1 MFISMPTF
9 REISRMF
16 EFECK
21 AEECRFEYE
30 YTWILSDLQCD
41 EIVFEKL
48 FNKIKSIIKEYKE
61 NTETFDSFNQFVNDI
76 SELLYLDNPFLE
88 FLYNRI
94 YISILLACIVV
105 LDIRDYLLNSPT
117 KE

>member
-1 MFISMPTF
+1 MLIFLPTF
-9 REISRMF
+9 KEISRMF
-16 EFECK
+16 KFECK
-21 AEECRFEYE
+21 AEECRFAYE

-41 EIVFEKL
+41 GIVFEKL

-61 NTETFDSFNQFVNDI
+61 NTGAFDSFNQFVNDI

-94 YISILLACIVV
+94 YISLLLACIVV
-105 LDIRDYLLNSPT
+105 IDIRNYFLISPT
-117 KE
+117 EE